1 MLDFGQREAMPM
13 TEETVEQFLFR
24 RERELMAKAS
34 ALRGQLAP
42 VEAELVKVQRMR
54 AVLPAPNRPTNAL
67 SGLINQSDSNL
78 PFKIAPASNAL
89 VTPTNPSITELVGAT
104 YANRTIKDLVIQA
117 LIDAFPHG
125 AKIGQLRDFISDG
138 YSRTVD
144 PGSLRTQLHR
154 LKAAGILGQ
163 DPSTDTWNFRDGKRG
178 LYAMY
183 DHPTSRR
190 DMKELQ
196 DDNPEDDAQRFPWE
210 GDGSTEKQ
218 AEPVSSS
225 ELFQTLK
232 DKIKRDK
239 S

>member
-1 MLDFGQREAMPM
+1 M
-13 TEETVEQFLFR
+13 TEETVEQFLVR
-24 RERELMAKAS
+24 RERELTARAS
-34 ALRGQLAP
+34 AIRGQLAP

-54 AVLPAPNRPTNAL
+54 AVLPDPNRSMNAL
-67 SGLINQSDSNL
+67 SGIINQNDSNI
-78 PFKIAPASNAL
+78 PFKIAPPSNAL
-89 VTPTNPSITELVGAT
+89 VTPTVDAT
-104 YANRTIKDLVIQA
+104 YANRTIKDLIIQT

-125 AKIGQLRDFISDG
+125 AKIGELRSFMRLG
-138 YSRTVD
+138 YSREVD
-144 PGSLRTQLHR
+144 QGSLRTQLHR

-196 DDNPEDDAQRFPWE
+196 DENSGDDNALLDAAGKFPWD
-210 GDGSTEKQ
+210 GDEFAEQQ
-218 AEPVSSS
+218 AEPVSNS
-225 ELFQTLK
+225 EMLQNLRKKT
-232 DKIKRDK
+232 DGDK